1 MKQLM
6 LATSLFLCVPAMAHE
21 DHHTQIQ
28 NNQCQVDFQNDVR
41 ITPNH
46 LKIIS
51 HDNKHLIIGHDG
63 ELSVDGQ
70 VITLTE
76 TQKQALSDYSDSL
89 RVQLP
94 RVASIALDG
103 VELASVALEEVA
115 HAFDLNS
122 FDSFNM
128 LLKQLNDEISETF
141 YQQGAFV
148 MGEQT
153 FHEFGVHFEQKFEG
167 HLEEAI
173 ESVMMESIGSILMSI
188 GAEMI
193 GSGGDMDS
201 FEARIENM
209 GRQIEERVGQQA
221 ALIENKANSLCDK
234 FETIANVERNL
245 VGEIPIMTDY
255 QLFSFKTN

>member
-1 MKQLM
+1 M
-6 LATSLFLCVPAMAHE
+6 
-21 DHHTQIQ
+21 
-28 NNQCQVDFQNDVR
+28 
-41 ITPNH
+41 
-46 LKIIS
+46 
-51 HDNKHLIIGHDG
+51 
-63 ELSVDGQ
+63 
-70 VITLTE
+70 
-76 TQKQALSDYSDSL
+76 
-89 RVQLP
+89 
-94 RVASIALDG
+94 ASINCFIIVFPIDG
-103 VELASVALEEVA
+103 IELASVALEEVA

-128 LLKQLNDEISETF
+128 LLKQLNEEISETF

-153 FHEFGVHFEQKFEG
+153 FHEFGMHFEQKFES
-167 HLEEAI
+167 HIEDAI
-173 ESVMMESIGSILMSI
+173 ESVMMESLGSILMSI

-201 FEARIENM
+201 FEARMENM

-255 QLFSFKTN
+255 QLFSFKSN